1 MALQATEEMLDMK
14 RMVRDFVRK
23 EILPIEMKIEEE
35 AKIPEHLIK
44 SFKEMGFYGIT
55 IPKEYGGLGLGT
67 LGYCLILEE
76 LAQAN
81 AGIRTHIHV
90 NNSIGSKAIALDG
103 TDEQKQKYLPDLA
116 SGKKIAAFGLTEP
129 NAGSDAAAL
138 ETTAVQD
145 GDDWVINGTKHFI
158 TNGPSADVY
167 SIMALTDKEKRARGG
182 ITAFIVERG
191 TPGFSIGQIHNAMGG
206 RGAQQS
212 ELVFDDCRVPNENIL
227 GEIGQGFR
235 TAMKTLDDGR
245 LTLSAAALGMAQRCL
260 DLSVE
265 HAKTR
270 VQFGKPIATKQ
281 AIQFMIADMATQIHA
296 TRCMLYDAAERSD
309 RGERIT
315 KEAAMIKLDASE
327 MACRVADTALQIHG
341 GMGWMKE
348 CPIERIYRD
357 VRIMR
362 IVEGTSEIQR
372 IIISREI
379 LRD

>member
-23 EILPIEMKIEEE
+23 EIFPIELQIEED
-35 AKIPEHLIK
+35 AKIPEHLIAK
-44 SFKEMGFYGIT
+44 FKEMGFYGIT

-103 TDEQKQKYLPDLA
+103 TEEQKKKYLPDLA

-138 ETTAVQD
+138 ETTAVPD
-145 GDDWVINGTKHFI
+145 GDDWVINGTKHII
-158 TNGPSADVY
+158 TNGPTADVY

-191 TPGFSIGQIHNAMGG
+191 TPGFSIGQIHHSMGG

-212 ELVFDDCRVPNENIL
+212 ELVFEDCRVPKENTL

-245 LTLSAAALGMAQRCL
+245 LTLSAACLGMAQRCL
-260 DLSVE
+260 DLSIDY
-265 HAKTR
+265 AKTR

-281 AIQFMIADMATQIHA
+281 AIQFMIADMATEIHS

-309 RGERIT
+309 RGEKIT
-315 KEAAMIKLDASE
+315 KEAAMIKLYASE